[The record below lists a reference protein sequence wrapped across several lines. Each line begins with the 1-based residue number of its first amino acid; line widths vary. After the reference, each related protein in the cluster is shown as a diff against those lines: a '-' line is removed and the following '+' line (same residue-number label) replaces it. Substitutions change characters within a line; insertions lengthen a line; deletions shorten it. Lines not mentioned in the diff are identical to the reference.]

1 MNKNVSWMNDMWMMR
16 EAAWTF
22 VLREINGGWMRNEM
36 VRDDCGL
43 KLLIQCDEDI
53 RLSICMKGR

>member
-16 EAAWTF
+16 EAARTF